1 MNTITLI
8 LSIAA
13 VIWSIGASAIAVN
26 CRKRLDALE
35 AAPAGPDVGTMG
47 AGGGGRR

>member
-1 MNTITLI
+1 MNTIALL
-8 LSIAA
+8 LSIVA
-13 VIWSIGASAIAVN
+13 VIWSIGASAIAVQ

-35 AAPAGPDVGTMG
+35 ANESPDMQTKG